1 MSCPSFGSSSEVTL
15 WYAMDPGPGAL
26 EFPVLADT
34 AVEWTQIPMTGESIT
49 TNLSST
55 ISDQIT
61 ASRSYA
67 GSKLTQG
74 EITGSFNFEAQA
86 GDFMYDMLISAMQ
99 ADASLTVSGSG
110 GSWDADEVL
119 QNGSSKQCLTF
130 LKRVGVAGDAYDW
143 YVFRG
148 VEISSLSLEIAPNAL
163 VTGTVNIMG
172 IRPDDP
178 IEAKTEA
185 EMTNWTGFDTNIAPS
200 LPLMSGVDS
209 LKNFAITMGSNITD
223 VTMQSVSINIDNQ
236 MRQQQAVG
244 INSIYAAGIASGRFM
259 VTLSGSAYYADPK
272 VYNAFVDDSTLSITG
287 VLLDSSND
295 GFEFEAAYCKVTGGS
310 IPTADGPDQD
320 LMIQTEFRA
329 FESTEVGHEGTLRLT
344 KRTDYVIS

>member
-1 MSCPSFGSSSEVTL
+1 MSCPAFGSSSEVTL
-15 WYAMDPGPGAL
+15 WYAMDPGP
-26 EFPVLADT
+26 DT
-34 AVEWTQIPMTGESIT
+34 VPILSAQATEWFQIPMTGESIT

-86 GDFMYDMLISAMQ
+86 GDFMYDMLICAMQ
-99 ADASLTVSGSG
+99 ADASLSISGSG
-110 GSWDADEVL
+110 GSWDADEALV
-119 QNGSSKQCLTF
+119 NGSTKQCLAF
-130 LKRVGVAGDAYDW
+130 LKRVGVANGNYDW
-143 YVFRG
+143 YIFRG
-148 VEISSLSLEIAPNAL
+148 VQISSLSLEIAPNAL
-163 VTGTVNIMG
+163 VTGTVNLMG

-178 IEAKTEA
+178 IEAVATVA
-185 EMTNWTGFDTNIAPS
+185 GWTGFDTNVSPA

-209 LKNFAITMGSNITD
+209 LKNFQISMGSNVTD
-223 VTMQSVSINIDNQ
+223 VVMQSVSINIDNQ

-259 VTLSGSAYYADPK
+259 ATLSGSAYYEDPK

-287 VLLDSSND
+287 ILLDSSTD
-295 GFEFEAAYCKVTGGS
+295 GFEFLADYCKVTSGS

-329 FESTEVGHEGTLRLT
+329 FEDAVNGTMKLT
-344 KRTDYVIS
+344 KRTNYTVP